1 LWYSR
6 FDIDTDIFT
15 SYVKEHFLKYVQSRD
30 SSRPVLLL
38 YDGHHS
44 HISLSLIKWA
54 QENNIILFVLPPHTS
69 HILQPMDVGCFGPF
83 ETLYQQ
89 EVHKFMR
96 QSVGRSVTRYD
107 ICSLVCKVYEKSLS
121 PDNLR
126 SSFKKTGIRPLNPL
140 VIDTSNTIPSLVY
153 TGKSILN
160 DNTCN
165 VTAQPASQI
174 TNNTN
179 NDSISVGDFF
189 AKRGGDVL
197 IATEIAKQPRRNIS
211 SVIAGKAI
219 TEIDVSEN
227 IEEYQLKIAKK
238 KNKPNGSKTKN
249 CKSKSNKKQSN
260 NEQQPRPSKENTKVV
275 NFYNCD
281 I

>member
-1 LWYSR
+1 MM
-6 FDIDTDIFT
+6 DTVAIFL
-15 SYVKEHFLKYVQSRD
+15 F
-30 SSRPVLLL
+30 LLL
-38 YDGHHS
+38 NGHKK
-44 HISLSLIKWA
+44 ITLSYL
-54 QENNIILFVLPPHTS
+54 EVPPHTS
-69 HILQPMDVGCFGPF
+69 LILQPMDVGCFGPF

-89 EVHKFMR
+89 EVHKFMC

-126 SSFKKTGIRPLNPL
+126 SSLKKTGMYPLNPL

-165 VTAQPASQI
+165 VAAQPASQI

-189 AKRGGDVL
+189 VKRGGDVL
-197 IATEIAKQPRRNIS
+197 KATEIEKKPRRNIS
-211 SVIAGKAI
+211 SVIAGKVI
-219 TEIDVSEN
+219 TEIDVSEK
-227 IEEYQLKIAKK
+227 IEEYQLETAKK

-249 CKSKSNKKQSN
+249 CKLKSIKKQSN
-260 NEQQPRPSKENTKVV
+260 NEQQPGPSKENTKVA
-275 NFYNCD
+275 NFDNCD
-281 I
+281 ISDEDVSIRDEKCCVCGDFEPKAS